1 MSDLSSVDVI
11 LLH

>member
-1 MSDLSSVDVI
+1 VI